1 MSKPRD
7 LSKLFSANTNV
18 ATDAELVSAV
28 NSASAYALSEAND
41 YTDNELSS
49 IDLTS
54 TINTASAAAFASA
67 SVYTDSAIA
76 SFEALPSQLG
86 NAGKYLS
93 TSGSVTSWE
102 ELDLNAAINTAS
114 AAAVN
119 YLVDGAPS
127 ALNTLNELAEAL
139 NDDSSFA
146 TTVTNSLSGKLSIL
160 SASSTYYTKE
170 EAEKS
175 LLRWSKVYSGSAT
188 TIEGLDTYA
197 NPLEYTPSYINLYI
211 NGILQDPS
219 NYTASSGSTVVLD
232 QAVVNNDVVEILSY
246 NTYTVVNDSYTKAE
260 SDNKYLSVTASSNY
274 LTTSDA
280 ASTYVTKS
288 DATATYLTKSNATST
303 YLTQSGA
310 TSTYLTQSSAN
321 STYLTQSNASSL
333 YITQSNASSNY
344 LTQISAS
351 TTYAPKASPTFTG
364 DSVFSNVQ
372 VGGIL
377 DVQEIREKVTDLSIV
392 SSSATA
398 NFNDGSLFFIGSAP
412 AANFTLNVT
421 NVPNVNSTSQ
431 TISVVVTQGATGR
444 IPNVFS
450 LDGVSQTIKW
460 LGGVAP
466 TPTSSA
472 GKIDIFNF
480 TIFRTSSSTL
490 IFANSNLN
498 I

>member
-18 ATDAELVSAV
+18 ATDTELVSTV
-28 NSASAYALSEAND
+28 NSASAYALSEANS

-67 SVYTDSAIA
+67 SVYTNSSIA
-76 SFEALPSQLG
+76 SFQALPSQSG

-93 TSGSVTSWE
+93 TSGSATSWQA
-102 ELDLNAAINTAS
+102 LDLNAAINTAS

-119 YLVDGAPS
+119 FLVDSAPGT
-127 ALNTLNELAEAL
+127 LDTLNELAAAL

-175 LLRWSKVYSGSAT
+175 LLRWSKTYSGSAT
-188 TIEGLDTYA
+188 VISGLDIYA

-260 SDNKYLSVTASSNY
+260 SDNKYLTVTSASSSY
-274 LTTSDA
+274 A
-280 ASTYVTKS
+280 TKDDLDNIDLS
-288 DATATYLTKSNATST
+288 L
-303 YLTQSGA
+303 
-310 TSTYLTQSSAN
+310 YLTQSSAA
-321 STYLTQSNASSL
+321 TL
-333 YITQSNASSNY
+333 Y
-344 LTQISAS
+344 
-351 TTYAPKASPTFTG
+351 
-364 DSVFSNVQ
+364 
-372 VGGIL
+372 
-377 DVQEIREKVTDLSIV
+377 EKL
-392 SSSATA
+392 
-398 NFNDGSLFFIGSAP
+398 
-412 AANFTLNVT
+412 
-421 NVPNVNSTSQ
+421 
-431 TISVVVTQGATGR
+431 
-444 IPNVFS
+444 IPY
-450 LDGVSQTIKW
+450 
-460 LGGVAP
+460 
-466 TPTSSA
+466 
-472 GKIDIFNF
+472 
-480 TIFRTSSSTL
+480 SSSTPL
-490 IFANSNLN
+490 SPATGDMWVDSTNTPPALKVYNGSIWVQLGSAVDDDQAILANRIFG
-498 I
+498 